1 MNSLARCLASLGLLL
16 AVSTLGCESP
26 YHSDQGA
33 LFGGLFGA
41 GVGAIA
47 GHAMGNTAAG
57 AVIGAAAG
65 TVTGAAVGQAQD
77 EAEARNR
84 AMIEARLGRQI
95 AAGAVTVQ
103 DVVAMTHANI
113 DQEVIVNHIHGHGAV
128 PLQTNDILYLQQQGV
143 SPRVIETMQATPVQV
158 PDAGAPPS
166 TVIVEE
172 RPYYYYRPYHHG
184 YYYGW

>member
-1 MNSLARCLASLGLLL
+1 
-16 AVSTLGCESP
+16 
-26 YHSDQGA
+26 
-33 LFGGLFGA
+33 
-41 GVGAIA
+41 
-47 GHAMGNTAAG
+47 
-57 AVIGAAAG
+57 
-65 TVTGAAVGQAQD
+65 
-77 EAEARNR
+77 
-84 AMIEARLGRQI
+84 
-95 AAGAVTVQ
+95 
-103 DVVAMTHANI
+103 MTHANI